1 MTDAEEYRYGVHLAK
16 CSNSSCA
23 CMHIQERLHDGIKTL
38 GVTTVVGDSVYS
50 KAGSRSDEIL
60 KYAGQSL
67 FTVIPACRDATVS
80 FQYCFTKA
88 PKSLTG
94 RFVVVM
100 SEPIKIPPFLK
111 DFNCIPLYN
120 VKETNEYTSLITWFD
135 NNVTPSLRVTR
146 RPPVRVVPKPVP
158 DRPSQ
163 IVSEYR
169 RPEPLPGEHS
179 VHLSVENESSTYTSD
194 SLSTLG
200 TEGRNKFVSLPSLE
214 ILEHPDSGPTAR
226 QYCTD
231 IDDCLRTEFKN
242 DLQEGRFHLVFNH
255 CDSAAKKRDGVLYAL
270 QTFNKRT
277 LPFPL
282 SYAAQLLRCNQENL
296 RLHGLSYIE
305 YKLLRWDA
313 YLKSGEFED
322 LMTLEGEL
330 FEVLADPGPIGQFNI
345 PQVSHIA
352 GLYMLCLA
360 VIRDHFDRDKTDQ
373 HKRFKNFLK
382 ERQFQIDEENDRNY
396 YYKALQIILREAFEK
411 GNKGSVASI
420 LQFKTTL
427 RDFQR
432 DHTHAS
438 LQDLK
443 KVTERTLRQ
452 TSMYK
457 FRNREARKMERMLT
471 YQVIVRAVVASLKD
485 KCGTASESAYD
496 SHEIELQSNSDL
508 LELLQF
514 FSTQGIKAT
523 SVVWQEQFKQE
534 LCPLLFHDSAK
545 IVKCIRQIVQ
555 YPVMSPKEREHLL
568 LGHFLELFSTVGLE
582 WRGAYSGE
590 LSKAEKCQ
598 RWKHYIGKIGGSR
611 KPAGALVSIIFN
623 GYSPSDDCSEMYN
636 YGLDGDR
643 KRRTECEILG
653 HLGESSLI
661 LQLYA
666 VNSSSGKFLYVM
678 EMPPGGP
685 LQKFLL
691 ERRSQKNWL
700 LLQELIDIAVQVIC
714 AIEYCHRKQIIH
726 RDIRTENFHYCK
738 ADRTLK
744 LDNFGIASHFHGPDV
759 TDVNADE
766 IATLWSSPET
776 LRDKRTSTSSDIWM
790 LGQTLYEL
798 FMHGSW
804 PYSPRLMTFPYE
816 KVIYWIAY
824 KGIKPF
830 ESSGC
835 IPPEICRAI
844 LTCLEMEEA
853 ERPTATSLLS
863 HFGDMQSEYHNNEV
877 QIPHVNMEQLPY
889 PRLCKFQ
896 VDRASK
902 AIKGIPPE
910 LSFPDSPDGI
920 EEHFEPDHWE
930 TDFIEDDDPEF
941 SNLTVKTV
949 THESPLYQHTTEEV
963 KTLSGPISGLI
974 RLTAHTR
981 QQEET
986 VMESEWSCPNPVF
999 LSQYVTRAI
1008 DRDDSFIDEVI
1019 QIFRDV
1025 TKTLTELH
1033 KNRCIHRDICA
1044 KHILVDP
1051 QSGQACVYRIA
1062 RVKQIKRKHGV
1073 KVEGFKENWS
1083 THEKF
1088 FKRVRWF
1095 PVEVLQDAYYSFKGD
1110 VYMLAITIW
1119 ETFNI
1124 INRVRQ
1130 RRSLTLPF
1138 STISKDKLSGH
1149 LAKGAILPSPGTC
1162 CPNWLYDVMK
1172 ECWSTS
1178 PAARPT
1184 MAHVNLCLE
1193 RREYIPS
1200 FEFKRRTDLNKNRKA
1215 SCFPQ
1220 GGSMWF
1226 DGEDTVPKRP
1236 YTVDFTL
1243 CREPWVNDPS
1253 NRFTN
1258 VPRQMCNRV
1267 AKTLANIPPVDSIP
1281 QANKGD
1287 HMYEQLIPYD
1297 PTVQL
1302 EAESDAAVYD
1312 DIPSYHGSS
1321 NAMLHYE

>member
-485 KCGTASESAYD
+485 KCG
-496 SHEIELQSNSDL
+496 
-508 LELLQF
+508 
-514 FSTQGIKAT
+514 
-523 SVVWQEQFKQE
+523 
-534 LCPLLFHDSAK
+534 
-545 IVKCIRQIVQ
+545 
-555 YPVMSPKEREHLL
+555 
-568 LGHFLELFSTVGLE
+568 
-582 WRGAYSGE
+582 
-590 LSKAEKCQ
+590 
-598 RWKHYIGKIGGSR
+598 
-611 KPAGALVSIIFN
+611 
-623 GYSPSDDCSEMYN
+623 
-636 YGLDGDR
+636 
-643 KRRTECEILG
+643 
-653 HLGESSLI
+653 
-661 LQLYA
+661 
-666 VNSSSGKFLYVM
+666 
-678 EMPPGGP
+678 
-685 LQKFLL
+685 
-691 ERRSQKNWL
+691 
-700 LLQELIDIAVQVIC
+700 
-714 AIEYCHRKQIIH
+714 
-726 RDIRTENFHYCK
+726 
-738 ADRTLK
+738 
-744 LDNFGIASHFHGPDV
+744 